1 MKHWWKRA
9 VYACIL
15 CLCLCCTAC
24 SANSQPD
31 PAVLLRETLS
41 QVNALESCESRFSND
56 LEFNAGTEQQTFHSA
71 VSSVYF
77 ADPFCL
83 KSTQDTGAGAPSVTY
98 TMTEDGFCWF
108 YAETEDGWLRTPA
121 ETLNT
126 TPSEQIEILRL
137 LKQATDPQFVREEEV
152 EGTPAYKLE
161 VTFPADILRSSI
173 EAIVSASGMGD
184 GSQTLVQELLAS
196 TPAVYGYCYIGKD
209 DGRLLRMELD
219 TTEAL
224 NTVFSKISGDS
235 VKVSISKSVLTGELF
250 NCNAAAP
257 VELPP
262 EAASAQTVEDAG

>member
-1 MKHWWKRA
+1 MKHWWKQA
-9 VYACIL
+9 VCACIL
-15 CLCLCCTAC
+15 CFSLCCTAC
-24 SANSQPD
+24 SPNSQPD
-31 PAVLLRETLS
+31 PAVLLREALS
-41 QVNALESCESRFSND
+41 QANALESCESRFSND

-83 KSTQDTGAGAPSVTY
+83 KSTQDTGAGSPTVTY
-98 TMTEDGFCWF
+98 TMTEDGSCWF

-126 TPSEQIEILRL
+126 TPLEQIEILRL
-137 LKQATDPQFVREEEV
+137 LKQATGPQFVREEDV

-161 VTFPADILRSSI
+161 VTFPADILQSSI

-184 GSQTLVQELLAS
+184 GSQTLVQELLTS
-196 TPAVYGYCYIGKD
+196 TAEVYGYCYIGKD
-209 DGRLLRMELD
+209 DGRLLRVELD

-224 NTVFSKISGDS
+224 NTVFNKISGDS
-235 VKVSISKSVLTGELF
+235 VKVSVSKSVLTGELF

-262 EAASAQTVEDAG
+262 EAASAQTVEAAG